1 MQDLIRTNRELSAL
15 VLQLGEQLEE
25 CEASHNPGA
34 LLLGFLGSCLFLS
47 VAVWAARMAWMSRN
61 PGQVFFFDR

>member
-25 CEASHNPGA
+25 CEEQHNPGA
-34 LLLGFLGSCLFLS
+34 VLMGLLSGALLLFIIIW
-47 VAVWAARMAWMSRN
+47 VARMVWMSRN
-61 PGQVFFFDR
+61 PGLVFFFDR